1 MQAKLEA
8 EVARLSSL
16 LWSQSQLSPADAD
29 AGQGRS
35 RSPLQKTTTD
45 LILRAQTLTKSKFE
59 TETAALVQARGCR
72 PPARPP
78 VPVGRAVV
86 DDAPSQLP
94 PGACVRLASL
104 SSAGDAHAALLKTA
118 LGQAREAEARWR
130 LTAAQLKGELEFH
143 VRPSLVNLSL

>member
-59 TETAALVQARGCR
+59 TETAALVQARAAAR

-78 VPVGRAVV
+78 ACPCTWA
-86 DDAPSQLP
+86 APLLTMLPAATQAHVCDWRRCRLP
-94 PGACVRLASL
+94 PMRI
-104 SSAGDAHAALLKTA
+104 
-118 LGQAREAEARWR
+118 
-130 LTAAQLKGELEFH
+130 QLC
-143 VRPSLVNLSL
+143 